1 MFNLYQQNAPSMI
14 SIRFFFQ
21 TFLTENWA
29 LHQRLHCLDL
39 HQMFVTKRVKSIPI
53 TSSYTQDLFKYSHFS
68 TWNRGHPRTM
78 RFIVYCHNSIISI
91 SVCKLVSQSIS
102 WHWYEAA
109 CSKQTRLVTRSKQIA
124 IYSSAKYSIVNF
136 LWSCNWYEN

>member
-1 MFNLYQQNAPSMI
+1 MFNLYQRNAPSMI
-14 SIRFFFQ
+14 SKRFFSQ

-39 HQMFVTKRVKSIPI
+39 LQMFVTKRVKSILI
-53 TSSYTQDLFKYSHFS
+53 TSSYTQDLFKYSNFF
-68 TWNRGHPRTM
+68 TWNRGHSRTL

-91 SVCKLVSQSIS
+91 SVCKLVIQSIS

-109 CSKQTRLVTRSKQIA
+109 CSKQTRPVTRSKRIA
-124 IYSSAKYSIVNF
+124 IYSSAKYGIVTF
-136 LWSCNWYEN
+136 LWSRNWYEN